1 MRTARAVFAV
11 CLTIACGAALE
22 SIAAAKPQSPEYHL
36 LKKVSLGGEGRW
48 DYFEVEPGTHRVFIP
63 RRTHIMVL
71 DPEGKVLDDLKFPGM
86 ENAHGIV
93 FAPELKRAF
102 TTNGDD
108 KSVTIF
114 NPDTLK
120 LIETVKLPDRAPDG
134 ILYDPASKRV
144 FTQNDDPNA
153 DATAIDAKTGKV
165 LGNIPLPDKA
175 ETAQADGEGHVYV
188 NIEDKAEMTEFDSKT
203 LKVLHTWPL
212 APCKIPTGLSIN
224 GSQAPLCGLRS
235 GVVAVV
241 DYTNGK
247 VVATWPI
254 GQGVDATR
262 FDPRAGT
269 QLVFASAA
277 TALLPWLMRTRP
289 TATLQ
294 SKRSPPSP
302 ARAPWLSTRA
312 ITTSTPSPQIL
323 VLRQRQPR
331 TNRIRAQ
338 PRSPALSGCSS
349 TAGDVSQR
357 NRLKTSL

>member
-11 CLTIACGAALE
+11 CLTIACGAAVE

-48 DYFEVEPGTHRVFIP
+48 DYFAVEPGTHRVFIP

-144 FTQNDDPNA
+144 FTQNDDPNT

-188 NIEDKAEMTEFDSKT
+188 NIP
-203 LKVLHTWPL
+203 WL
-212 APCKIPTGLSIN
+212 AISSRFQPAPIPNSSRPPERWSTDATSF
-224 GSQAPLCGLRS
+224 
-235 GVVAVV
+235 AVV
-241 DYTNGK
+241 IGSRST
-247 VVATWPI
+247 TRQMPLPI
-254 GQGVDATR
+254 RSVD
-262 FDPRAGT
+262 
-269 QLVFASAA
+269 VASAA
-277 TALLPWLMRTRP
+277 AVS
-289 TATLQ
+289 A
-294 SKRSPPSP
+294 
-302 ARAPWLSTRA
+302 
-312 ITTSTPSPQIL
+312 
-323 VLRQRQPR
+323 
-331 TNRIRAQ
+331 TNR
-338 PRSPALSGCSS
+338 S
-349 TAGDVSQR
+349 
-357 NRLKTSL
+357 

>member
-1 MRTARAVFAV
+1 MRTARVVFAV
-11 CLTIACGAALE
+11 CLTIACGAAVKT
-22 SIAAAKPQSPEYHL
+22 IAAAKPQSPEYHL

-144 FTQNDDPNA
+144 FTQNDDPNT

-212 APCKIPTGLSIN
+212 APCKIPTGLSIDTAHKRLFA
-224 GSQAPLCGLRS
+224 GCRS

-262 FDPRAGT
+262 FDPQT
-269 QLVFASAA
+269 QLVFASCGDGTITVAHEDSPDRYTTVQKITTEPGA
-277 TALLPWLMRTRP
+277 RTMALDEGNHNIYTVTSDFGPAPAPTKDEPHPRP
-289 TATLQ
+289 T
-294 SKRSPPSP
+294 PIPSTF
-302 ARAPWLSTRA
+302 RMLIYGR
-312 ITTSTPSPQIL
+312 
-323 VLRQRQPR
+323 
-331 TNRIRAQ
+331 
-338 PRSPALSGCSS
+338 
-349 TAGDVSQR
+349 
-357 NRLKTSL
+357 

>member
-1 MRTARAVFAV
+1 MV
-11 CLTIACGAALE
+11 ACGVAVE
-22 SIAAAKPQSPEYHL
+22 SIAAAKPQNPEYHL
-36 LKKVSLGGEGRW
+36 LNRVSLGGEGRW
-48 DYFEVEPGTHRVFIP
+48 DYFAVEPGTHRVFIP

-71 DPEGKVLDDLKFPGM
+71 DPQGKVLDDLKFPGM
-86 ENAHGIV
+86 KNAHGIV

-134 ILYDPASKRV
+134 ILYDPASERV
-144 FTQNDDPNA
+144 FTQNDDPNT

-188 NIEDKAEMTEFDSKT
+188 NIEDKAEMTEFNSKT

-212 APCKIPTGLSIN
+212 APCKTPTGLSIDTAHKRLFA
-224 GSQAPLCGLRS
+224 GCRS

-262 FDPRAGT
+262 FDPQT
-269 QLVFASAA
+269 QLVFASCGDGTITVAHEDSPDRYTKVQTITTEPGA
-277 TALLPWLMRTRP
+277 RTMALDEGNHNIYTVTSNFGPAPTPTKDEPHPRP
-289 TATLQ
+289 T
-294 SKRSPPSP
+294 PIPSTF
-302 ARAPWLSTRA
+302 RMLIYGR
-312 ITTSTPSPQIL
+312 
-323 VLRQRQPR
+323 
-331 TNRIRAQ
+331 
-338 PRSPALSGCSS
+338 
-349 TAGDVSQR
+349 
-357 NRLKTSL
+357 